1 MHLRHSGLI
10 RQNRH
15 LFIRRQHIVGAGP
28 IRHLRHGVIAYA
40 QALDEDFTVFIRFE
54 GLVVAVGPGHAEGEA
69 LHLAVAGRFFNPQ
82 GASLGHVGEAN
93 PGLVLYLVDF
103 AVLGD
108 LHIVGVFIQQE
119 ALRRFGFPYEHAA
132 VEDVGHLVNASAGFL
147 QLAQQLV
154 TLVQLFVAVGIAV
167 HFKFSA
173 RQFVIGII
181 LIHLRQT
188 QVAVHALIGKGDF
201 HNLPIF
207 LHGNGDHFI
216 GEDKTFRAFQLFQH
230 PITVRHIG
238 EREAA
243 ILR

>member
-1 MHLRHSGLI
+1 M
-10 RQNRH
+10 
-15 LFIRRQHIVGAGP
+15 
-28 IRHLRHGVIAYA
+28 
-40 QALDEDFTVFIRFE
+40 
-54 GLVVAVGPGHAEGEA
+54 
-69 LHLAVAGRFFNPQ
+69 
-82 GASLGHVGEAN
+82 
-93 PGLVLYLVDF
+93 
-103 AVLGD
+103 
-108 LHIVGVFIQQE
+108 
-119 ALRRFGFPYEHAA
+119 
-132 VEDVGHLVNASAGFL
+132 GHLVNAGAGFL

-154 TLVQLFVAVGIAV
+154 TLVQFFVAVGVAV

-181 LIHLRQT
+181 LIHLGEPQIT
-188 QVAVHALIGKGDF
+188 IHALIGKGDF